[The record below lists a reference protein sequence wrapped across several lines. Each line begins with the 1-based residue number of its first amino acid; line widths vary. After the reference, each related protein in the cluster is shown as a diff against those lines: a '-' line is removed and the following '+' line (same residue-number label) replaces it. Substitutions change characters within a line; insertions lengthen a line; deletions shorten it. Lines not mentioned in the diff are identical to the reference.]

1 MLPDYDNPDPEKHA
15 PSTAAV
21 DDTAHTS
28 DSLHRRTS
36 SSSKLDNDDSSAP
49 HDLGGNQSLPARTS
63 SLGPRPSVEFRP
75 ASRKNERFPQRLLA
89 SYGAHHQHKSKHDT
103 EDGKHVVS
111 PTRPSF
117 GRRPSDDSIRS
128 NFSTTSSILSTASK
142 ISRLPH
148 AVKSSFISVKDYVKS
163 NKSKSKAQNR
173 LTMAAPYQ
181 PEQQYQNPQFTAQT
195 IHYSTPSSAP
205 FAERDSFSS
214 RLLHRGTPSAMG
226 LAAMFSSSS
235 SSSSA
240 SSANI
245 SPSASTSYSVLEAK
259 EARSRN
265 FSMDGQHSPRAVSK
279 TDTAAPHNTRRRNSV
294 VDAAARFLRRDDSP
308 QAHRS
313 RVSAITEDDG
323 EEIKFG
329 FSDEFE
335 KAIHGENDPPAEP
348 SADSG
353 AVGKLLFGVDI
364 GNMEFF
370 EQDFAKS
377 ATSSNISTLSRD
389 TDLPSDAKSD
399 YVTSKASSH
408 EVVWGRQRAK
418 SCQCRRCDSW
428 PRDSMHPQQ
437 HFPLTPPLRPPLLL
451 HPSLHRRR
459 SYQQIPAPRILTS
472 RPSPPES
479 CQLQAAVTFHKD
491 TENWTRPRQTLRTT
505 RS

>member
-1 MLPDYDNPDPEKHA
+1 MCLFSFSRRAVLVRPEALVSLNGVSQHWLEPSPFAFSLFCPLAQQTDRLSILKLLQVLWPPLRVPPSIITMLSDYDNLDPESHA
-15 PSTAAV
+15 PSTPAV
-21 DDTAHTS
+21 DDTAHTAS
-28 DSLHRRTS
+28 KLHRRIS
-36 SSSKLDNDDSSAP
+36 SSSTLENDDASAP
-49 HDLGGNQSLPARTS
+49 DDLEEHSTLPARTS

-75 ASRKNERFPQRLLA
+75 GSRKKERFPQRVLA
-89 SYGAHHQHKSKHDT
+89 SYRAHHQQQPKHDT
-103 EDGKHVVS
+103 DDGKQVVS

-148 AVKSSFISVKDYVKS
+148 AVKSSFVSVKDYVKS

-181 PEQQYQNPQFTAQT
+181 PEQQYQNPHFTAQT

-259 EARSRN
+259 EARSGN
-265 FSMDGQHSPRAVSK
+265 FSMEGQHSPRAHIKHDVAPSK
-279 TDTAAPHNTRRRNSV
+279 TRRRNSV
-294 VDAAARFLRRDDSP
+294 VDAAARFLRRDDSSH
-308 QAHRS
+308 AHRS

-323 EEIKFG
+323 EETKFG

-335 KAIHGENDPPAEP
+335 KAIHGETDPPSEP
-348 SADSG
+348 PADSG

-418 SCQCRRCDSW
+418 SCQVLKQKD
-428 PRDSMHPQQ
+428 
-437 HFPLTPPLRPPLLL
+437 
-451 HPSLHRRR
+451 
-459 SYQQIPAPRILTS
+459 
-472 RPSPPES
+472 
-479 CQLQAAVTFHKD
+479 AV
-491 TENWTRPRQTLRTT
+491 P
-505 RS
+505 